1 MAEDIGATKGV
12 SIMSVKERCGAIV
25 LLGLLVTASTV
36 KAQEFTGTYTISGEM
51 GIVTLTLQQDASGAV
66 QGQMTGGGMAV
77 SVQGDR
83 EDPGISG
90 TASTTTGETYGFV
103 AQLGDDGHLYLKL
116 FPFDYMGNP
125 LYDYAETLIFAQQA
139 GGQAEAAPA
148 AVETW
153 EPGAATEREF
163 YINRVKLPSE
173 RVQQMELQYKT
184 LLMDGRYW
192 YDEKCGAWGVEG
204 GPTLGFIFPGLDLP
218 GPMPAD
224 ISGGGTGIFINGRE
238 IHVQDQMALQQIFGV
253 TIPGRY
259 WLDAQGNLGIE
270 GGMAIANLAQAMQAA
285 AGNQYGSAYGAGGTV
300 GKDSEGF
307 MFSGRTLGKS
317 VFWYS
322 GQ

>member
-1 MAEDIGATKGV
+1 
-12 SIMSVKERCGAIV
+12 
-25 LLGLLVTASTV
+25 
-36 KAQEFTGTYTISGEM
+36 
-51 GIVTLTLQQDASGAV
+51 
-66 QGQMTGGGMAV
+66 
-77 SVQGDR
+77 
-83 EDPGISG
+83 
-90 TASTTTGETYGFV
+90 
-103 AQLGDDGHLYLKL
+103 
-116 FPFDYMGNP
+116 
-125 LYDYAETLIFAQQA
+125 
-139 GGQAEAAPA
+139 
-148 AVETW
+148 
-153 EPGAATEREF
+153 
-163 YINRVKLPSE
+163 
-173 RVQQMELQYKT
+173 MEIQYKT

-253 TIPGRY
+253 AIPGRY
-259 WLDAQGNLGIE
+259 WLDAQGNLGVE
-270 GGMAIANLAQAMQAA
+270 GGMAIANLAAAMQAA
-285 AGNQYGSAYGAGGTV
+285 AGQQYGSAYGAGGTV